1 MMLYPS
7 DFEHKTDFSAIRLIL
22 KEKCISS
29 LGKEK
34 VDEITFSADYGQVIR
49 QISQTDEMLR
59 LMQEATEALPVGD
72 FFDIRR
78 GLSRVR
84 VEGLYLDESEVFEL
98 RRALEAVRRLVAY
111 IAAQEIGRASCR
123 ERV

>member
-1 MMLYPS
+1 MLYPS
-7 DFEHKTDFSAIRLIL
+7 DFEHKTDFSTIRLIL

-29 LGKEK
+29 LGKER
-34 VDEITFSADYGQVIR
+34 VDAITFSTDFDDVTK

-72 FFDIRR
+72 FF
-78 GLSRVR
+78 
-84 VEGLYLDESEVFEL
+84 
-98 RRALEAVRRLVAY
+98 
-111 IAAQEIGRASCR
+111 EIGRASCR